1 MAQRLNTVRRKASQE
16 PAVIYLR
23 SASRRSLEGASPMS
37 SIRHP
42 TSSRRVHPG
51 WVVSLLLGALVP
63 LFIVFSAVTFVVA
76 VGAYLLWLGFLALI
90 VLATLVFDRF
100 RRNRT
105 GRPAKP
111 AGIQRAIT

>member
-1 MAQRLNTVRRKASQE
+1 MSRIQSTGSPRRMQ
-16 PAVIYLR
+16 PAWLVPL
-23 SASRRSLEGASPMS
+23 
-37 SIRHP
+37 
-42 TSSRRVHPG
+42 VH
-51 WVVSLLLGALVP
+51 GALLP

-90 VLATLVFDRF
+90 VVGTLVFDRF

-111 AGIQRAIT
+111 AGIQRAIS

>member
-1 MAQRLNTVRRKASQE
+1 MSRIQITGRTRRIH
-16 PAVIYLR
+16 PAWLVPLI
-23 SASRRSLEGASPMS
+23 
-37 SIRHP
+37 
-42 TSSRRVHPG
+42 
-51 WVVSLLLGALVP
+51 LGALVP

-90 VLATLVFDRF
+90 VVATLVFDRV

-111 AGIQRAIT
+111 AGVQRAIT